1 MGGTTPAAIAG
12 PFIDISWPEMP
23 VTVEKEGGHC
33 SCVPRKRLVSF
44 QGGDAGFRDPT
55 HDETSPEKVADEG
68 KSMENPLISGKSRWV
83 KSYYLARKFSHDK
96 AMCFC
101 HLDPFGPKSLL
112 YIFIQGFLMVQ

>member
-1 MGGTTPAAIAG
+1 MAIAG

-55 HDETSPEKVADEG
+55 YDRTLPEKVADEG
-68 KSMENPLISGKSRWV
+68 KSMEYPLIFREVQVGEII
-83 KSYYLARKFSHDK
+83 LFGQIISHDK

-101 HLDPFGPKSLL
+101 HLDPFGQKSL
-112 YIFIQGFLMVQ
+112 YIFQGFLMVQ